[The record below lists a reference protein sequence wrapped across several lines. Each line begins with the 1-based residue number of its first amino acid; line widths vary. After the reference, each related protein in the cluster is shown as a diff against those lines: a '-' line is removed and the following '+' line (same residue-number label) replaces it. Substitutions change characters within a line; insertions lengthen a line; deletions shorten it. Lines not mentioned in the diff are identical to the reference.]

1 LKKFKSE
8 EQNLRILNLKVFCSM
23 NKRNILSLFLVGS
36 LLGGLSV
43 TFTGCID
50 NDEPEGIKVLREAK
64 AGLLSAKQAV
74 AAAEATKVQAEAQ
87 LVLAKAEVQKAKA
100 EAIKLQAEA
109 DAAKT
114 QAQADSIRAQ
124 IEVITADAQK
134 ALYEAEKTRVELEEK
149 TNAAEIAMKKA
160 LLEFESETVQ
170 KYLKVYYD
178 NYQKAL
184 TAYNTAYEKYITANK
199 EYLNLLA
206 DTDLKKYDKEYE
218 LTQEVDSAEYK
229 LAENQTAIAQ
239 LQAAIEKAATFQPT
253 DLEVKKDSLD
263 AILDGFELQLAE
275 IELAR
280 QEALNANHEEI
291 EKKNALSDA
300 YVATI
305 DGTTYQVIDK
315 FSYTFPQLN
324 VVSGF
329 KGEYTPTTYS
339 TDEDGNETKETY
351 FDGDHTFSV
360 TDRFGTASEA
370 YRNARNT
377 LVNEQA
383 RVQRALLDE
392 NDLAWA
398 AATVTELTNSLKTL
412 QTEYQKDSTAW
423 AEAVAVY
430 NNGDPDIKKFTNYAN
445 VTKALTAY
453 NEAVVAYNA
462 GLDSLNAAKAVA
474 SAADKAYTEAL
485 GSKTVEKYAQIRDEA
500 KAAADAEYDAALEAY
515 NKGVASDVTKLQ
527 TAVTNASN
535 YVTAANQN
543 VVAVKAK
550 LAAGKATKDDVTAA
564 EAALKKAKAELTA
577 AEAALKD
584 AQDATSVADAL
595 ADKKAELNATKQE
608 AYYKADLAYAQ
619 AIENAKETEMVSDN
633 AATKAAEAAKAEA
646 DAVVRKWDN
655 IVNKGYTDEKTKKQV
670 ASLDNV
676 RTTALA
682 TLNGK
687 ITALYSGLSEVS
699 EKKEKVNNVETGKYL
714 ALAESDIT
722 ISVAKARSNVLEKS
736 LKVYGAYS
744 LDGKADADYNIP
756 VEQLLPLTQDKIDAT
771 LATYGGEKDNVAFEI
786 QSYEYSSYYNNFGT
800 YGELLAAQANIEKYS
815 ALVNNPTIID
825 EVDKQFTDAIA
836 ALDAQKAELV
846 ALVADAWNAYQA
858 QVKVVAELEAEF
870 NEQVFAIKSQKE
882 GLTKIQKALYAVIK
896 IAEPEN
902 DNARYTQADIDKYIE
917 NLNTELTAEQGE
929 TESLEHAAERAQK
942 LLEAWQAGEIN
953 AADVQ
958 AALAELRESE
968 LQNLKDQVD
977 AAKAALDAA
986 IAYLETLE

>member
-1 LKKFKSE
+1 
-8 EQNLRILNLKVFCSM
+8 M

-199 EYLNLLA
+199 KYLNLLA

-239 LQAAIEKAATFQPT
+239 LQAAIEEAATFQPT
-253 DLEVKKDSLD
+253 DLEVKKDSLN

-398 AATVTELTNSLKTL
+398 AATVTELTDSLKTL

-550 LAAGKATKDDVTAA
+550 LAAGVDGITKDDVTKA
-564 EAALKKAKAELTA
+564 ENDLKDAKAKLTA

-608 AYYKADLAYAQ
+608 AYYKADKAYAD
-619 AIENAKETEMVSDN
+619 AIADAKETEMVNDN
-633 AATKAAEAAKAEA
+633 AATKAALAAKNEAA
-646 DAVVRKWDN
+646 AVVKKWEN
-655 IVNKGYTDEKTKKQV
+655 IVTNGYTDEKTKKEV
-670 ASLDNV
+670 ASLDKV
-676 RTTALA
+676 RSNAFTALNSA
-682 TLNGK
+682 K
-687 ITALYSGLSEVS
+687 SALYSKLSALS

-722 ISVAKARSNVLEKS
+722 ISVAEARSNVLEKS
-736 LKVYGAYS
+736 QKVYGAYS
-744 LDGKADADYNIP
+744 LDKKADADYNIP

-771 LATYGGEKDNVAFEI
+771 LATYGGEKDNVAFVI
-786 QSYEYSSYYNNFGT
+786 QSYEYSSYYDNFGS
-800 YGELLAAQANIEKYS
+800 YGDLLAAQADIEKYS

-836 ALDAQKAELV
+836 ALDAQKAELA
-846 ALVADAWNAYQA
+846 ALVADAWDAYQA
-858 QVKVVAELEAEF
+858 QAKVVAELEAEF
-870 NEQVFAIKSQKE
+870 NEQVFAINSQKE

-896 IAEPEN
+896 IAEPKN
-902 DNARYTQADIDKYIE
+902 DNALYTQADIDKYIE
-917 NLNTELTAEQGE
+917 NLNNELTAKQAE

-953 AADVQ
+953 AADAQ

-968 LQNLKDQVD
+968 LQNLQDQVD

>member
-1 LKKFKSE
+1 
-8 EQNLRILNLKVFCSM
+8 M

-74 AAAEATKVQAEAQ
+74 AAAEATKYQADAQ
-87 LVLAKAEVQKAKA
+87 LVLAQAEVEKAKA
-100 EAIKLQAEA
+100 AAIKLQAEA
-109 DAAKT
+109 EAAKT

-134 ALYEAEKTRVELEEK
+134 ALYEAEKTRVELEQKSYE
-149 TNAAEIAMKKA
+149 ADIAMKKA
-160 LLEFESETVQ
+160 YLEFESETVQ
-170 KYLKVYYD
+170 KYLKVYYK
-178 NYQKAL
+178 NYQDAL
-184 TAYNTAYEKYITANK
+184 TAYNTAYQKYITANQ

-206 DTDLKKYDKEYE
+206 DTDLKKYDEEYE

-229 LAENQTAIAQ
+229 LAENQTKIAQ
-239 LQAAIEKAATFQPT
+239 LQAAIEEAATFQPT

-263 AILDGFELQLAE
+263 AILNGFDLQLAE

-300 YVATI
+300 YKATI
-305 DGTTYQVIDK
+305 NSAITYQVIDK

-339 TDEDGNETKETY
+339 TDEDGNETKVTY
-351 FDGDHTFSV
+351 FDGYHTFSV
-360 TDRFGTASEA
+360 TDRFGSASGE
-370 YRNARNT
+370 YWNARNT

-412 QTEYQKDSTAW
+412 QTQYQKDSTAW

-462 GLDSLNAAKAVA
+462 GVDSLNAAKAVA
-474 SAADKAYTEAL
+474 SAAQKAYNEAAA
-485 GSKTVEKYAQIRDEA
+485 SKTVEKYAQIRDEA
-500 KAAADAEYDAALEAY
+500 KAKADADYDADLEAY
-515 NKGVASDVTKLQ
+515 NKGVDAQLTKYQ

-550 LAAGKATKDDVTAA
+550 LAAGVDGITKDDVTKA
-564 EAALKKAKAELTA
+564 ENDLKDAKAKLTA

-608 AYYKADLAYAQ
+608 AYYKADKAYAD
-619 AIENAKETEMVSDN
+619 AIADAKETEMVNDN
-633 AATKAAEAAKAEA
+633 AATKAALAAKNEA
-646 DAVVRKWDN
+646 DAVVKKWEN
-655 IVNKGYTDEKTKKQV
+655 IVTNGYTDEKTKKEV
-670 ASLDNV
+670 ASLDKV
-676 RTTALA
+676 RSNAFTALNSA
-682 TLNGK
+682 K
-687 ITALYSGLSEVS
+687 SALYSKLSALS

-722 ISVAKARSNVLEKS
+722 ISVAEARSNVLEKS
-736 LKVYGAYS
+736 QKVYGAYS
-744 LDGKADADYNIP
+744 LDKKADDDYEIP

-858 QVKVVAELEAEF
+858 QAKVVAELEAEF